1 VSVHDEAPTRAATPD
16 IRLVRLVKRY
26 GSRTAL
32 AGIDLAV
39 SGPQILGIVGPDG
52 AGKTTL
58 LRALAGLLEVEAD
71 EASVLGFDLR
81 ADVTPLKERIGYVP
95 QVFSLYRDLSVQ
107 ENLNVTARLHG
118 LAADEIEARVGPLL
132 ERTGLA
138 PFRERQAGA
147 LSGGMKQ
154 KLAVVNALLAR
165 PALLILDEPTAGVD
179 VLARDEIRAMLVER
193 KHEVLV
199 VLSTSYLDEAA
210 GCDRLVYLDEG
221 RVIASGTPAELRAAT
236 PLELYRAWSADPRA
250 TARAARQLPWV
261 ERARGCG
268 EFARVEV
275 RRDRSP
281 PPGPLIASLR
291 ALPGMEEGMVE
302 HAVIDMESAL
312 LYLASPAGEGGMR

>member
-1 VSVHDEAPTRAATPD
+1 VNTNGEGPASVAPPE
-16 IRLVRLVKRY
+16 IRLRRVVKRY

-39 SGPQILGIVGPDG
+39 RGPQILGIVGPDG

-58 LRALAGLLEVEAD
+58 LRSLAGLLEIEAD

-81 ADVTPLKERIGYVP
+81 GDVTPLKERIGYVP

-118 LAADEIEARVGPLL
+118 LDAAELEGRIGPLL

-154 KLAVVNALLAR
+154 KLAVVNALLPR

-179 VLARDEIRAMLVER
+179 VLARDEIQSMLVER
-193 KHEVLV
+193 KLEVLI
-199 VLSTSYLDEAA
+199 VLSTSYLDEADA
-210 GCDRLVYLDEG
+210 CDRLVYLDDG
-221 RVIASGTPAELRAAT
+221 RVVATGSPEELRAST
-236 PLELYRAWSADPRA
+236 PLDLFRVWSADSRA

-268 EFARVEV
+268 DFARIEV
-275 RRDRSP
+275 RRDHAP
-281 PPGPLIASLR
+281 EPGSLIASLR
-291 ALPGMEEGMVE
+291 GLPGMRDGMVE
-302 HAVIDMESAL
+302 HTPVDMESAL
-312 LYLASPAGEGGMR
+312 LFLASPAAEGASR